1 MKKVIIGCK
10 SVFTYMKYKILYGSR
25 IQMAKINSL
34 KGRIEIKSKVL
45 VQMQNAGL
53 VIF

>member
-25 IQMAKINSL
+25 YTNGKNQFTE
-34 KGRIEIKSKVL
+34 R
-45 VQMQNAGL
+45 QD
-53 VIF
+53 